1 LRKKPLA
8 ASGAHAYNCTMR
20 ERLLTIVSFA
30 AIHIVWGTT
39 YLAIHYAVQT
49 IPPLLTAGLR
59 HLLGGAALF
68 AVCWSR
74 GLRPTAR
81 QWRASAIAGVL
92 FFLIGHGS
100 LHWAELY
107 VASGAAALFVAT
119 EPVWVAVLSAMTERD
134 ARLSPLAIVGLVVG
148 IAGVTILVGVPRA
161 HEFVGSLVIVLGAI
175 SWSLGIFYSRA
186 APLHPSTLM
195 SAAMSL
201 LCGGAQLI
209 AAAALSG
216 SLRGFNVARVSAASA
231 AGLAYLVVLGSLT
244 FAGYVWLLTRCSP
257 VLIATH
263 TYTNPL
269 IAVLLGAAIA
279 GERLTPR
286 MAVAGA
292 AILLAIALVRRAS
305 PSTYLD
311 HDETIARD
319 PAPLRDRRTRA
330 VHAAARHRRPT

>member
-1 LRKKPLA
+1 VANGFLRKKPLA
-8 ASGAHAYNCTMR
+8 ATAAPAYNCTMR
-20 ERLLTIVSFA
+20 ERLLTILAFA
-30 AIHIVWGTT
+30 AIHVVWGTT

-81 QWRASAIAGVL
+81 QWRASAVAGFL

-119 EPVWVAVLSAMTERD
+119 EPVWVAVLSALTERD
-134 ARLSPLAIVGLVVG
+134 ARLSP
-148 IAGVTILVGVPRA
+148 
-161 HEFVGSLVIVLGAI
+161 
-175 SWSLGIFYSRA
+175 
-186 APLHPSTLM
+186 
-195 SAAMSL
+195 AAMSL

-216 SLRGFNVARVSAASA
+216 SLRFFDVARVTAASA
-231 AGLAYLVVLGSLT
+231 AGLAYLVVLGSVT

-292 AILLAIALVRRAS
+292 AILLAIALVRRAT

-319 PAPLRDRRTRA
+319 PDPLRDRSTRA
-330 VHAAARHRRPT
+330 VHAAAGDGRPA

>member
-1 LRKKPLA
+1 MLFNSPLYGVFLLVTYVIFWVIPADPAALA
-8 ASGAHAYNCTMR
+8 AGKSATPADIARVRHFLHLDQPIWRQYLR
-20 ERLLTIVSFA
+20 F
-30 AIHIVWGTT
+30 VW
-39 YLAIHYAVQT
+39 L
-49 IPPLLTAGLR
+49 
-59 HLLGGAALF
+59 
-68 AVCWSR
+68 
-74 GLRPTAR
+74 
-81 QWRASAIAGVL
+81 
-92 FFLIGHGS
+92 LIGHGS

-119 EPVWVAVLSAMTERD
+119 EPVWVAVLSALTERD
-134 ARLSPLAIVGLVVG
+134 ARLSP
-148 IAGVTILVGVPRA
+148 
-161 HEFVGSLVIVLGAI
+161 
-175 SWSLGIFYSRA
+175 
-186 APLHPSTLM
+186 
-195 SAAMSL
+195 AAMSL

-216 SLRGFNVARVSAASA
+216 SLRFFDVARVTAASA
-231 AGLAYLVVLGSLT
+231 AGLAYLVVLGSVT

-292 AILLAIALVRRAS
+292 AILLAIALVRRAT

-319 PAPLRDRRTRA
+319 PDPLRDRSTRA
-330 VHAAARHRRPT
+330 VHAAARDGRSA